1 MPRRYTL
8 QDSQSPSQ
16 PTSQPTQ
23 QPSHVNTRAFTRGM
37 ALIEDLEQQRR
48 DKLARFTTVRQE
60 EPDEDADSNSP
71 IYDAFLSTQGPEGIF
86 SLTNFSPSE
95 FDLLWAD
102 LRHFVSKNWNVG
114 SGRKSEVTA
123 RDLLLMMLA
132 SMKHCGKS
140 DVVALVFSQK
150 PPTFEKRVLGYIKAV
165 HPFFMR
171 SYVAQLAEQWSMKNL
186 IASGN
191 QFKNFPFA
199 RYATDVTFQQTN
211 TPCGSY
217 AEKKHYYS
225 GKHSLYGHKVEI
237 SVVPNGFAIFCTEH
251 YKGSIS
257 DKTIFDENVDV
268 HKAGLAKQQDETLLA
283 DPNREHTSWAVL
295 ADKGYQ
301 GIQHEVRAVL
311 PSKKPKGG
319 ILTFEEQRR
328 NDAIASDR
336 VVVEN
341 FFGRMKTLWAV
352 CTDKYRWSRQNYDV
366 IFQTGVALTN
376 VHIRFHPLKDEDGD
390 VNTQYINRLN
400 AIGTKL
406 IKDKRKASQKHKKK
420 RKARLSMCLAGGISL
435 AADHAGSDGSDTELG
450 SQLF

>member
-1 MPRRYTL
+1 MPRRYSL

-16 PTSQPTQ
+16 PTPQPTQ

-37 ALIEDLEQQRR
+37 ALLEDLEQQRR

-114 SGRKSEVTA
+114 SGRKSEVSA

-132 SMKHCGKS
+132 SMKHCGNW

-211 TPCGSY
+211 TPFGSY

-301 GIQHEVRAVL
+301 GIQHEYSTIVQSTNIMSSTNTAAHQAVL
-311 PSKKPKGG
+311 ALLRRAFDDKDTALLLGGMTPDNQTRLVEGIGSTIDLSVAEATAAQKALEEQVAQMSSHRRNLEDSLRIAREKIATLEDQASTMSPMVAPSK
-319 ILTFEEQRR
+319 ILSESLTMRSR
-328 NDAIASDR
+328 ASR
-336 VVVEN
+336 
-341 FFGRMKTLWAV
+341 
-352 CTDKYRWSRQNYDV
+352 
-366 IFQTGVALTN
+366 ALRSWK
-376 VHIRFHPLKDEDGD
+376 HH
-390 VNTQYINRLN
+390 RL
-400 AIGTKL
+400 
-406 IKDKRKASQKHKKK
+406 
-420 RKARLSMCLAGGISL
+420 LA
-435 AADHAGSDGSDTELG
+435 
-450 SQLF
+450 

>member
-37 ALIEDLEQQRR
+37 ALIEELEQQRR

-114 SGRKSEVTA
+114 SGRKSE
-123 RDLLLMMLA
+123 
-132 SMKHCGKS
+132 

-171 SYVAQLAEQWSMKNL
+171 SYDAQLAEQWSMKNL

-191 QFKNFPFA
+191 QFKNFQFV
-199 RYATDVTFQQTN
+199 RYATDVTFKQTN
-211 TPCGSY
+211 TPVHQSTKCHWYEAHKGQEKGKSKAQEK
-217 AEKKHYYS
+217 AEGQIVHVLGWGY
-225 GKHSLYGHKVEI
+225 I
-237 SVVPNGFAIFCTEH
+237 SC
-251 YKGSIS
+251 
-257 DKTIFDENVDV
+257 
-268 HKAGLAKQQDETLLA
+268 
-283 DPNREHTSWAVL
+283 
-295 ADKGYQ
+295 
-301 GIQHEVRAVL
+301 
-311 PSKKPKGG
+311 
-319 ILTFEEQRR
+319 
-328 NDAIASDR
+328 
-336 VVVEN
+336 
-341 FFGRMKTLWAV
+341 
-352 CTDKYRWSRQNYDV
+352 C
-366 IFQTGVALTN
+366 
-376 VHIRFHPLKDEDGD
+376 
-390 VNTQYINRLN
+390 
-400 AIGTKL
+400 
-406 IKDKRKASQKHKKK
+406 
-420 RKARLSMCLAGGISL
+420 
-435 AADHAGSDGSDTELG
+435 
-450 SQLF
+450 